1 MSALWTAEAAA
12 RATGGAVAGDWRAT
26 GVSIDSRTLAPGELF
41 VALEDVRDGHDFV
54 ADALARGAPAAM
66 VARPPAGVEPSR
78 LLVVDDTQTGLEAL
92 GAAARAG
99 TRARI
104 VGITGSVGKTG
115 AKSALARGLARQ
127 GPTQASAKSH
137 NNHWGVP
144 LSLAQL
150 PADVAFGVFEM
161 GMNHAGE
168 ISRLTAQVQ
177 PEVALIT
184 AIAPAH
190 LENFDDESGIARAKA
205 EIFEGLAPE
214 GVAVIPA
221 DSPHTPL
228 LTAAARAAGCARLLR
243 FGAGG
248 EVRARDTA
256 ADAAGTSVE
265 ALVDGTPLRFR
276 VGLPGAH
283 WVTNSLGLLAVVAA
297 LGADV
302 EDFAASLAGLR
313 AEPGRGRRHR
323 LAVAGGD
330 ATLLDDAY
338 NANPAS
344 MRAAL
349 AVLATAPGRKLA
361 ALGAMKEL
369 GPTGPA
375 LHAAL
380 ADPLAEAGV
389 ARVFTV
395 GAEMEALAARLPA
408 ERHAGHAERAAELV
422 AAVRAELRP
431 GDTLLVKGSL
441 ASGMGALVGALTG
454 SAAAEGA

>member
-1 MSALWTAEAAA
+1 MTALWTAAEAA
-12 RATGGAVAGDWRAT
+12 RATGGTVAGDWRAT
-26 GVSIDSRTLAPGELF
+26 GVSIDSRTVAAGDLF
-41 VALEDVRDGHDFV
+41 VALEHVRDGHDFV
-54 ADALARGAPAAM
+54 ADALDKGAAAAL
-66 VARPPAGVEPSR
+66 VARVPAGVSPHR
-78 LLVVDDTQTGLEAL
+78 LLVVADTQRGLEAL
-92 GAAARAG
+92 GAAGRDRSHAH
-99 TRARI
+99 I

-115 AKSALARGLARQ
+115 AKGALAHGLARQ
-127 GPTQASAKSH
+127 GRTHASAKSH

-150 PADVAFGVFEM
+150 PGDAAFGVFEM

-168 ISRLTAQVQ
+168 IRALTRQVR
-177 PEVALIT
+177 PHGALVT

-205 EIFEGLAPE
+205 EIFEGVAPD
-214 GVAVIPA
+214 GFAVIPA

-228 LTAAARAAGCARLLR
+228 LDEAARAAGVRRVVR
-243 FGAGG
+243 FGDGG
-248 EVRARDTA
+248 EVRALGVA

-265 ALVDGTPLRFR
+265 ATLEGTRLRYR

-302 EDFAASLAGLR
+302 EDFAASLAGLK
-313 AEPGRGRRHR
+313 AEPGRGRARTV
-323 LAVAGGD
+323 AVAGGT

-349 AVLATAPGRKLA
+349 DVLAGAPGRKLA

-369 GPTGPA
+369 GPTSAARHAELAGPI
-375 LHAAL
+375 AA
-380 ADPLAEAGV
+380 AGV
-389 ARVFTV
+389 ARVFTA
-395 GAEMEALAARLPA
+395 GAEMEALADALPA
-408 ERHAGHAERAAELV
+408 ERHAGHGETAQDLV
-422 AAVRAELRP
+422 EPVRAELRA

-441 ASGMGALVGALTG
+441 ASGMGALVAALAG
-454 SAAAEGA
+454 EDG

>member
-1 MSALWTAEAAA
+1 MSALWTAAEAAHV
-12 RATGGAVAGDWRAT
+12 TGGTTVGAWRAT
-26 GVSIDSRTLAPGELF
+26 GVSIDSRTAAPGDLF
-41 VALEDVRDGHDFV
+41 VALEHQRDGHTFV
-54 ADALARGAPAAM
+54 ADALAKNAAAAL
-66 VARPPAGVEPSR
+66 VARVPEGVDPHR
-78 LLVVDDTQTGLEAL
+78 VLVVDDTQRGLETL
-92 GAAARAG
+92 GAAG
-99 TRARI
+99 RARSRAQV

-115 AKSALARGLARQ
+115 AKTALAQGLARQ
-127 GPTQASAKSH
+127 GATHASAKSH

-150 PADVAFGVFEM
+150 PEDATFGVFEM

-168 ISRLTAQVQ
+168 IRRLTRQVR
-177 PEVALIT
+177 PHGALVT

-205 EIFEGLAPE
+205 EIFEGVEPD
-214 GVAVIPA
+214 GFAVIPA

-228 LTAAARAAGCARLLR
+228 LDEAARAAGCARVVS
-243 FGAGG
+243 FGDGG
-248 EVRARDTA
+248 DVRALEVV

-265 ALVDGTPLRFR
+265 AALDGARLRYR
-276 VGLPGAH
+276 LGVPGAH
-283 WVTNSLGLLAVVAA
+283 WVTNSLGLLAVVAE

-302 EDFAASLAGLR
+302 DDFAASLAGLR
-313 AEPGRGRRHR
+313 AEPGRGRPRTI
-323 LAVAGGD
+323 AVDGGT

-349 AVLATAPGRKLA
+349 EVLAGAPGRKLA

-369 GPTGPA
+369 GPTTAA

-380 ADPLAEAGV
+380 AEPIAAAGV
-389 ARVFTV
+389 ARIFTA
-395 GAEMEALAARLPA
+395 GTEMEALAEALPA
-408 ERHAGHAERAAELV
+408 DRHAGHGERAEDLV
-422 AAVRAELRP
+422 ERLRAELRP

-454 SAAAEGA
+454 TAAAEGA